1 MKKISFVGLCLTVMF
16 LMVVFANNRNI
27 LGEEDMGWGLS
38 FIAVLC
44 AAFAAAVSN
53 KWVAAINLFIGFALA
68 AALGLIS
75 FIIYIIGLI
84 LIVWMVTS
92 FPEVRKMITG
102 LWEPERNENNEEE
115 K

>member
-16 LMVVFANNRNI
+16 LMLGFANNSCF

-53 KWVAAINLFIGFALA
+53 KWISAANLIIGIALSIP
-68 AALGLIS
+68 LGIIS

-84 LIVWMVTS
+84 LIVWMVVS